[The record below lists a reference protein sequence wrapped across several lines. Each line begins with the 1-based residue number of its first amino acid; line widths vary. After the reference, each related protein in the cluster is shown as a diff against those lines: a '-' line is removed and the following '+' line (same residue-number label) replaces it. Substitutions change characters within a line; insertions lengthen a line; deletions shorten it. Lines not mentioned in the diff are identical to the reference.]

1 MMLFGTLR
9 FLLEIHVLIRFRHGI
24 IVENFMTAVGTRAH
38 VIIVQAWSLDVGCRK
53 RRLFFCFRNVLQK
66 KITAR

>member
-9 FLLEIHVLIRFRHGI
+9 FLLEIHVLIRFQHGI
-24 IVENFMTAVGTRAH
+24 IVENFMAAVGTRA
-38 VIIVQAWSLDVGCRK
+38 IIVQAWSLDLGCRK
-53 RRLFFCFRNVLQK
+53 RRLFSYFRNVLQK